1 MGNLKSYIARGVEY
15 VLHGIPVKKVIAN
28 ISYTNPSDKLKGKGI
43 VITGGAGGIGKAMA
57 KRFINEGAKVLITGR
72 NIVKLQSVA
81 RELGC
86 EFLVLDIT
94 KIDSFAKFVDEANQK
109 LDGINVLVN
118 NAGISLHE
126 QSFEEIS
133 TEGFDVQMDTNFKG
147 TLFLTQAFVSEWLNK
162 HEAGEILFV
171 SSETGETVDDR
182 PYGWTKSAINSMVKG
197 LAHRLISKG
206 IRINGIAPGITA
218 TEMTSFSDQGN
229 LFHKSNISQRVY
241 LPDEVAEVAA
251 FILSD
256 AAGCISGQI
265 IFCNNGNTINTRWR

>member
-1 MGNLKSYIARGVEY
+1 
-15 VLHGIPVKKVIAN
+15 
-28 ISYTNPSDKLKGKGI
+28 
-43 VITGGAGGIGKAMA
+43 MA

-72 NIVKLQSVA
+72 NVEKLKNIAS
-81 RELGC
+81 ELGC
-86 EFLVLDIT
+86 EFLVLDLT
-94 KIDSFAKFVDEANQK
+94 KIDTFEKFVNEANQK
-109 LDGINVLVN
+109 LNGVNVLVN
-118 NAGISLHE
+118 NAGVSMHE
-126 QSFEEIS
+126 QSFKEIS
-133 TEGFDVQMDTNFKG
+133 PDCFDVQMDTNFKG
-147 TLFLTQAFVSEWLNK
+147 TFFLTQAFVSEWLNK
-162 HEAGEILFV
+162 HETGEILFV

-218 TEMTSFSDQGN
+218 TEMTGFSDQGN
-229 LFHKSNISQRVY
+229 LFHKSNINQRVY

-265 IFCNNGNTINTRWR
+265 IFCNNGNTINARWR